1 MDANDHSSL
10 KNIDGSNSNVIVCL
24 TLPINMNAEYPDT
37 FELIQTLIKKVLHNA
52 AHNEIVLQTVLFVQ
66 ITIRQR

>member
-1 MDANDHSSL
+1 
-10 KNIDGSNSNVIVCL
+10 
-24 TLPINMNAEYPDT
+24 MNAEYPDT

-66 ITIRQR
+66 ITIRQRWQKASLFSAADPVKQNKTNYLPCNSGG